1 MATAK
6 RELAIA
12 ALATRLNA
20 ARNPYPQDYDSDVS
34 PFCALI
40 EGEETVLSR
49 DYNDVLVV
57 ASLTVEAIDK
67 YAEDAS
73 RTTAANTLLAYVI
86 STALGTDQTLGGL
99 AEDLTYTGG
108 ATLFSDTGSVLIGA
122 VARFDLT
129 YRHVAG
135 SPY

>member
-1 MATAK
+1 MPTAK

-20 ARNPYPQDYDSDVS
+20 TRNPYPQDYDET
-34 PFCALI
+34 PFYALI

-49 DYNDVLVV
+49 DYDDVLVV
-57 ASLTVEAIDK
+57 ASLSVEAINRYD
-67 YAEDAS
+67 EDAS
-73 RTTAANTLLAYVI
+73 RTTAANALLAYLI
-86 STALGTDQTLGGL
+86 STALGADPTLGGL
-99 AEDLTYTGG
+99 AEGLTYTGG